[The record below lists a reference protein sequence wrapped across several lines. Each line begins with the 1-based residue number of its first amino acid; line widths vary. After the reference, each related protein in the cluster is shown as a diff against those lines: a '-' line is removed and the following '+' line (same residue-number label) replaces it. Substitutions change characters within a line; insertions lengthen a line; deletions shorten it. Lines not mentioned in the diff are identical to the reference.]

1 MYVCMYTIVW
11 CISIDLHGVV
21 CLRGRALRASPHV
34 CPLGAAW
41 VLWCAGG
48 EAHGAGGKVTML
60 ADPHL
65 HLTKALGITLDAEG
79 LLGTK
84 R

>member
-1 MYVCMYTIVW
+1 MCYI
-11 CISIDLHGVV
+11 
-21 CLRGRALRASPHV
+21 GRCRV
-34 CPLGAAW
+34 DR
-41 VLWCAGG
+41 G
-48 EAHGAGGKVTML
+48 EAHNAGGKVLML

-65 HLTKALGITLDAEG
+65 ELTKALGITLDAEG

>member
-1 MYVCMYTIVW
+1 MCCV
-11 CISIDLHGVV
+11 
-21 CLRGRALRASPHV
+21 
-34 CPLGAAW
+34 
-41 VLWCAGG
+41 GG